1 MALVLCLILHVVL
14 SNMNGLDADVW
25 RKEIEKRLSSLEEFN
40 VHLQKENANLRSIVS
55 EMQCENK
62 LLKREL
68 KNVFERVDKCEEA
81 ILTHDDTQRTLE
93 RGSVTTES
101 DDDLEIF
108 SGGNV
113 NLNSRIGERAI
124 ESMRSEDDNEILTK
138 GKGQPV
144 PRIGE

>member
-1 MALVLCLILHVVL
+1 
-14 SNMNGLDADVW
+14 MNGLDADVW
-25 RKEIEKRLSSLEEFN
+25 RKEIEKRLSSLEESN

-113 NLNSRIGERAI
+113 NLNSIIGERAI